1 MAKSDSSQ
9 SVYEEVP
16 GAVAGI
22 LGAWMQAKN
31 LEESARLKREQ
42 EAEQIAA
49 AQKQSIIGEEAKSR
63 ISPLKNLIADM
74 RASIR

>member
-1 MAKSDSSQ
+1 MAKSDNSK

-16 GAVAGI
+16 GAIAGI

-31 LEESARLKREQ
+31 LEEAARLKREQ
-42 EAEQIAA
+42 EAQQVAA
-49 AQKQSIIGEEAKSR
+49 DQKSSIIGEEAKSR